1 VTLFLKPPENIPP
14 PLPTIEKNK
23 NTQYNM
29 KRLFLGL
36 LTALTV
42 NISFGQQTVKLD
54 YCNCQEK
61 IEQISPVLNGQ
72 FELKCNGLLIEKG
85 EFVNGLKNGEWI
97 TYSRK
102 GKLIRKM
109 NYNNGLLHGKVELF
123 YLNGKPKVAGQ
134 FDKGSKIGKWIY
146 YTDKGMVLSEGS
158 YDSNKPID
166 TWIINDKKGKKPVV
180 QYDFNSKKHL
190 LNSPTPFHKDGDII
204 QNENTEE
211 WYILKS
217 PDLKYSSKS
226 EPLGGY
232 AFANYMFIELV
243 EVPENLWD
251 TYLYQK
257 YKVSFKIASDNN
269 ATFESQLITGN
280 LPDKK
285 LELTFL
291 IMTNPPSKIKRIEHS
306 DFQIKLIDLKIKEAL
321 SLMPPWIYNEQSD
334 IDLYIHYVIN
344 QNLQRQ

>member
-1 VTLFLKPPENIPP
+1 
-14 PLPTIEKNK
+14 
-23 NTQYNM
+23 M
-29 KRLFLGL
+29 KRLIFGL
-36 LTALTV
+36 LIALTV
-42 NISFGQQTVKLD
+42 NNTFGQQTEKLE
-54 YCNCQEK
+54 YCNCQDK
-61 IEQISPVLNGQ
+61 IDQISPVLNGQ
-72 FELKCNGLLIEKG
+72 FERKCNGILIEKG

-102 GKLIRKM
+102 GKLIRKL
-109 NYNNGLLHGKVELF
+109 NYANGLLHGKVELF
-123 YLNGKPKVAGQ
+123 YVNGKPKVNGQ
-134 FDKGSKIGKWIY
+134 FENGNKNGKWTY
-146 YTDKGMVLSEGS
+146 YTEKGMVLSEGS

-166 TWIINDKKGKKPVV
+166 TWTINDKKGKKPVV
-180 QYDFNSKKHL
+180 QYDFSSKKFL

-243 EVPENLWD
+243 EVPVNFWD

-257 YKVSFKIASDNN
+257 YKVLYKISADNN
-269 ATFESQLITGN
+269 LTFESQLFTGS
-280 LPDKK
+280 LPDNN

-291 IMTNPPSKIKRIEHS
+291 IMTNPPSKLKKIEYS
-306 DFQIKLIDLKIKEAL
+306 DLQMKLIDLKIKEAL
-321 SLMPPWIYNEQSD
+321 NLMPPWIYNEQSD

>member
-1 VTLFLKPPENIPP
+1 
-14 PLPTIEKNK
+14 
-23 NTQYNM
+23 M
-29 KRLFLGL
+29 KKLIFGL
-36 LTALTV
+36 LIALTV
-42 NISFGQQTVKLD
+42 NNTFGQQTEKLE
-54 YCNCQEK
+54 YCNCQDK
-61 IEQISPVLNGQ
+61 IDQISPVLNGQ
-72 FELKCNGLLIEKG
+72 FERKCNGILIEKG

-102 GKLIRKM
+102 GKLIRKL
-109 NYNNGLLHGKVELF
+109 NYANGLLHGKVELF
-123 YLNGKPKVAGQ
+123 YVNGKPKVNGQ
-134 FDKGSKIGKWIY
+134 FENGNKNGKWTY
-146 YTDKGMVLSEGS
+146 FTEKGMVLSEGS

-166 TWIINDKKGKKPVV
+166 TWTINDKKGKKPVV
-180 QYDFNSKKHL
+180 QYDFSSKKFL

-232 AFANYMFIELV
+232 DFANYMFIELV
-243 EVPENLWD
+243 EVPENFWD

-257 YKVSFKIASDNN
+257 YKVSYKISADNN
-269 ATFESQLITGN
+269 LTFESQLFTGS
-280 LPDKK
+280 LPDNN

-291 IMTNPPSKIKRIEHS
+291 IMTNPPSKLKKIEYS
-306 DFQIKLIDLKIKEAL
+306 DLQIKLIDLKIKEAL
-321 SLMPPWIYNEQSD
+321 NLMPPWIYNEQSD

>member
-1 VTLFLKPPENIPP
+1 
-14 PLPTIEKNK
+14 
-23 NTQYNM
+23 M
-29 KRLFLGL
+29 KRLIYAF

-42 NISFGQQTVKLD
+42 NITFGQQTEKLD
-54 YCNCQEK
+54 YCNCIDK
-61 IEQISPVLNGQ
+61 IDQIAPVLNGQ
-72 FELKCNGLLIEKG
+72 FERKCNDILTEKG
-85 EFVNGLKNGEWI
+85 EFLNGLKNGEWI
-97 TYSRK
+97 IYSRK
-102 GKLIRKM
+102 GKLIRKL
-109 NYNNGLLHGKVELF
+109 NYDNGLLHGKVELF
-123 YLNGKPKVAGQ
+123 YVNGKPKLTGQ
-134 FDKGSKIGKWIY
+134 FEKGNKIGKWTY
-146 YTDKGMVLSEGS
+146 YTDKSMILAEGS

-166 TWIINDKKGKKPVV
+166 TWAINDKKGKKPVV
-180 QYDFNSKKHL
+180 QYDFNSKKYL

-217 PDLKYSSKS
+217 PDIKYSSKS

-243 EVPENLWD
+243 EVPENYWD

-257 YKVSFKIASDNN
+257 YKVSYKITAESSV
-269 ATFESQLITGN
+269 TLESQLFSGN
-280 LPDKK
+280 LPDNN

-291 IMTNPPSKIKRIEHS
+291 IMTDPPSKLKRIDNS
-306 DFQIKLIDLKIKEAL
+306 DLQIKLLNLKIMEVL

-334 IDLYIHYVIN
+334 VDLYIHYVIN

>member
-1 VTLFLKPPENIPP
+1 
-14 PLPTIEKNK
+14 
-23 NTQYNM
+23 M
-29 KRLFLGL
+29 KKLIFGL
-36 LTALTV
+36 LIALTV
-42 NISFGQQTVKLD
+42 NNTFGQQTEKLE
-54 YCNCQEK
+54 YCNCQDK
-61 IEQISPVLNGQ
+61 IDQISPVLNGQ
-72 FELKCNGLLIEKG
+72 FERKCNGILIEKG

-102 GKLIRKM
+102 GKLIRKL
-109 NYNNGLLHGKVELF
+109 NYANGLLHGKVELF
-123 YLNGKPKVAGQ
+123 YVNGKPKVNGQ
-134 FDKGSKIGKWIY
+134 FENGNKNGKWTY
-146 YTDKGMVLSEGS
+146 FTEKGMVLSEGS

-166 TWIINDKKGKKPVV
+166 TWTINDKKGKKPVV
-180 QYDFNSKKHL
+180 QYDFSSKKFL

-226 EPLGGY
+226 EPLGGFD
-232 AFANYMFIELV
+232 FANYMFIELV
-243 EVPENLWD
+243 EVPENFWD

-257 YKVSFKIASDNN
+257 YKVSYKISADNN
-269 ATFESQLITGN
+269 LTFESQLFTGS
-280 LPDKK
+280 LPDNN

-291 IMTNPPSKIKRIEHS
+291 IMTNPPSKLKKIEYS
-306 DFQIKLIDLKIKEAL
+306 DLQIKLIDLKIKEAL
-321 SLMPPWIYNEQSD
+321 NLMPPWIYNEQSD

>member
-1 VTLFLKPPENIPP
+1 
-14 PLPTIEKNK
+14 
-23 NTQYNM
+23 M
-29 KRLFLGL
+29 KRLIFGL
-36 LTALTV
+36 LIALTV
-42 NISFGQQTVKLD
+42 NNTFGQQTEKLE
-54 YCNCQEK
+54 YCNCQDK
-61 IEQISPVLNGQ
+61 IDQISPVLNGQ
-72 FELKCNGLLIEKG
+72 FERKCNGILIEKG

-102 GKLIRKM
+102 GKLIRKL
-109 NYNNGLLHGKVELF
+109 NYANGLLHGKVELF
-123 YLNGKPKVAGQ
+123 YVNGKPKVNGQ
-134 FDKGSKIGKWIY
+134 FENGNKNGKWTY
-146 YTDKGMVLSEGS
+146 YTEKGMVLSEGS

-166 TWIINDKKGKKPVV
+166 TWTINDKKGKKPVV
-180 QYDFNSKKHL
+180 QYDFSSKKFL

-243 EVPENLWD
+243 EVPVNFWD

-257 YKVSFKIASDNN
+257 YKVSYKISADNN
-269 ATFESQLITGN
+269 LTFESQLFTGS
-280 LPDKK
+280 LPDNN

-291 IMTNPPSKIKRIEHS
+291 IMTNPPSKLKKIEYS
-306 DFQIKLIDLKIKEAL
+306 DLQMKLIDLKIKEAL
-321 SLMPPWIYNEQSD
+321 NLMPPWIYNEQSD